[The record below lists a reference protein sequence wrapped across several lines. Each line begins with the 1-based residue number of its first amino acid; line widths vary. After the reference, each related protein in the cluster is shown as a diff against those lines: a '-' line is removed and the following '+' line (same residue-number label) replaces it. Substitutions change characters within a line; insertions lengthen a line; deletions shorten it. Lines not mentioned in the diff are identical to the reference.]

1 MADAQKN
8 RRQTDRPLSV
18 TLVILGVLA
27 LGLANVWRAIALFQ
41 QRTLLNELGAR
52 TDPVLR
58 SSGALL
64 WAGIFIL
71 LVIGLWWRWAPARFV
86 TPGILLAYGFY
97 QLVLTQLL
105 TFPAEL
111 SAAWAPTAL
120 QAAIIVFTVW
130 ALNRKAAQKYFEV
143 S

>member
-1 MADAQKN
+1 MADAQQN

-18 TLVILGVLA
+18 TLVILGVFA
-27 LGLANVWRAIALFQ
+27 LGLANLWRAIALLQ
-41 QRTLLNELGAR
+41 QRTLLNELGAT

-58 SSGALL
+58 SFGAFL
-64 WAGIFIL
+64 WAGVFIFL
-71 LVIGLWWRWAPARFV
+71 LIGLWRRWAPARFI

-97 QLVLTQLL
+97 QLVLTQLF
-105 TFPAEL
+105 TFPAEF
-111 SAAWAPTAL
+111 SAAWAPIAL

>member
-1 MADAQKN
+1 MADVQQN

-18 TLVILGVLA
+18 TLVILGVFA

-41 QRTLLNELGAR
+41 QRIVLNELGAT

-58 SSGALL
+58 SYGAFL

-71 LVIGLWWRWAPARFV
+71 LIIGLWRRWAPARIMV
-86 TPGILLAYGFY
+86 PGVLLAYGFY
-97 QLVLTQLL
+97 QLVLTQLFI
-105 TFPAEL
+105 FPAEL
-111 SAAWAPTAL
+111 PVAWAPIAL
-120 QAAIIVFTVW
+120 QGAIIVFTVW
-130 ALNRKAAQKYFEV
+130 ALNRKAAQKYFMV